1 MKKANYDDNVILST
15 TGRAL
20 HHVYYRLDEYSLIS
34 LCDREEPTYSFKP
47 TFYCSFTQSAQ
58 VIIGMVTDAIIKS
71 GQTGIFR
78 FPGIKLRN
86 KIRNIVFRKKAHKR
100 TMLKLSKE

>member
-1 MKKANYDDNVILST
+1 MKKANYDENVILST
-15 TGRAL
+15 TNRAL
-20 HHVYYRLDEYSLIS
+20 HHVYHRLNEYSLIS

-47 TFYCSFTQSAQ
+47 TFHYSFTHLAH

-71 GQTGIFR
+71 GQTRIFC
-78 FPGIKLRN
+78 FPEIKLRN
-86 KIRNIVFRKKAHKR
+86 KIRNIVFRKTAHKR